1 MQPRTV
7 DTGKQDFAIIVLK
20 LERTETEHIMA
31 RKILTKED
39 IDELKRS
46 PYVESASPQQVKFTI
61 EFKRMAYQ
69 ELTEGKT
76 LREVLAESGIRP
88 EILGDA
94 RIWSTARKLRNQSER
109 EGGFEDQREK
119 NNRKPKKMTEE
130 QSMTERIEQLEHELA
145 YTRQE
150 VEFLK
155 KLQAANMEA
164 QKKWESRH
172 RQK

>member
-1 MQPRTV
+1 
-7 DTGKQDFAIIVLK
+7 
-20 LERTETEHIMA
+20 MA

-46 PYVESASPQQVKFTI
+46 PYVESASPQQVRFTI

-94 RIWSTARKLRNQSER
+94 RIWSTARKIRNQSER

-119 NNRKPKKMTEE
+119 NNRKPKKSS
-130 QSMTERIEQLEHELA
+130 Q
-145 YTRQE
+145 
-150 VEFLK
+150 
-155 KLQAANMEA
+155 
-164 QKKWESRH
+164 
-172 RQK
+172 